1 MAKKKES
8 TLINMLV
15 ALLVIAAVSG
25 GVLGLVY
32 GVTKDAIAQVD
43 QKKNEA
49 AIQAVLPLE
58 NVTYKADTMKFNY
71 EGVDLTFP
79 CNLAY
84 DANGNFQGAAVK
96 TSEGGFGGKIDM
108 MVGFLA
114 DGTIKGTSVLSHAE
128 TPGLGANMTGKFK
141 DQFVDKNPNNFKLIV
156 KKDGGDVDAITAA
169 TITSRAFS
177 KAVNKAYQAFMA
189 NKALQ
194 TFTKGLIKE
203 NPILVLLLGCCPTL
217 ATTTSAI
224 NGMSMG
230 LATTFVLVL
239 SNIFISLLKGFI
251 PDKVRIPC
259 FIVVIA
265 SFVTVVQ
272 LVMQAYVPDI
282 YETLGLFIPLIVV
295 NCIVLGR
302 AEAFASKNPVFPSL
316 LDGLGMGLG
325 FTLALT
331 LLGCLREFLGSGSIF
346 GLTILPETANI
357 LVFIL
362 PPGAFICLGFVIAI
376 VNKLKKE
383 NH

>member
-32 GVTKDAIAQVD
+32 GVTKDAIAEVD

-71 EGVDLTFP
+71 EGADLTFP

-114 DGTIKGTSVLSHAE
+114 DGTIKGTSVLSHTE

-189 NKALQ
+189 NKAQ
-194 TFTKGLIKE
+194 FMNNAPVEEAAPVMEATPAEE
-203 NPILVLLLGCCPTL
+203 NNETEG
-217 ATTTSAI
+217 
-224 NGMSMG
+224 GQ
-230 LATTFVLVL
+230 
-239 SNIFISLLKGFI
+239 SN
-251 PDKVRIPC
+251 
-259 FIVVIA
+259 
-265 SFVTVVQ
+265 
-272 LVMQAYVPDI
+272 
-282 YETLGLFIPLIVV
+282 E
-295 NCIVLGR
+295 
-302 AEAFASKNPVFPSL
+302 
-316 LDGLGMGLG
+316 
-325 FTLALT
+325 
-331 LLGCLREFLGSGSIF
+331 
-346 GLTILPETANI
+346 
-357 LVFIL
+357 
-362 PPGAFICLGFVIAI
+362 
-376 VNKLKKE
+376 
-383 NH
+383 

>member
-32 GVTKDAIAQVD
+32 GVTKDAIAEVD

-58 NVTYKADTMKFNY
+58 NVTYKADTLKYNY
-71 EGVDLTFP
+71 EGVDMTFP

-177 KAVNKAYQAFMA
+177 KAVDKAYQAFMA
-189 NKALQ
+189 NKAQ
-194 TFTKGLIKE
+194 FMNNAPAKE
-203 NPILVLLLGCCPTL
+203 AAPVMEAAPAEENNETEG
-217 ATTTSAI
+217 
-224 NGMSMG
+224 GQ
-230 LATTFVLVL
+230 
-239 SNIFISLLKGFI
+239 SN
-251 PDKVRIPC
+251 
-259 FIVVIA
+259 
-265 SFVTVVQ
+265 
-272 LVMQAYVPDI
+272 
-282 YETLGLFIPLIVV
+282 E
-295 NCIVLGR
+295 
-302 AEAFASKNPVFPSL
+302 
-316 LDGLGMGLG
+316 
-325 FTLALT
+325 
-331 LLGCLREFLGSGSIF
+331 
-346 GLTILPETANI
+346 
-357 LVFIL
+357 
-362 PPGAFICLGFVIAI
+362 
-376 VNKLKKE
+376 
-383 NH
+383 

>member
-32 GVTKDAIAQVD
+32 GVTKDAIAEVD

-49 AIQAVLPLE
+49 AIKAVLPLE
-58 NVTYKADTMKFNY
+58 NVTYKADTLKYNY

-79 CNLAY
+79 CNLAF

-141 DQFVDKNPNNFKLIV
+141 DQFVDKNPADFKLIV

-177 KAVNKAYQAFMA
+177 KAVDKAYQAFMA
-189 NKALQ
+189 NKAQ
-194 TFTKGLIKE
+194 FMNNAPVEEIVIETEETIEITEGGTE
-203 NPILVLLLGCCPTL
+203 N
-217 ATTTSAI
+217 
-224 NGMSMG
+224 
-230 LATTFVLVL
+230 
-239 SNIFISLLKGFI
+239 
-251 PDKVRIPC
+251 
-259 FIVVIA
+259 
-265 SFVTVVQ
+265 Q
-272 LVMQAYVPDI
+272 
-282 YETLGLFIPLIVV
+282 
-295 NCIVLGR
+295 
-302 AEAFASKNPVFPSL
+302 
-316 LDGLGMGLG
+316 
-325 FTLALT
+325 
-331 LLGCLREFLGSGSIF
+331 
-346 GLTILPETANI
+346 
-357 LVFIL
+357 
-362 PPGAFICLGFVIAI
+362 
-376 VNKLKKE
+376 
-383 NH
+383 

>member
-15 ALLVIAAVSG
+15 ALFVIAAVSG

-32 GVTKDAIAQVD
+32 GVTKDAIAEVD

-49 AIQAVLPLE
+49 AIKAVLPLE
-58 NVTYKADTMKFNY
+58 NVTYKADTMKYNY

-156 KKDGGDVDAITAA
+156 KNDGGDVDAITAA

-177 KAVNKAYQAFMA
+177 KAVDKAYQAFMA
-189 NKALQ
+189 NKAQ
-194 TFTKGLIKE
+194 FMNNAPVEEAAPVVEEAPAEE
-203 NPILVLLLGCCPTL
+203 NNETEG
-217 ATTTSAI
+217 
-224 NGMSMG
+224 GQ
-230 LATTFVLVL
+230 
-239 SNIFISLLKGFI
+239 SN
-251 PDKVRIPC
+251 
-259 FIVVIA
+259 
-265 SFVTVVQ
+265 
-272 LVMQAYVPDI
+272 
-282 YETLGLFIPLIVV
+282 E
-295 NCIVLGR
+295 
-302 AEAFASKNPVFPSL
+302 
-316 LDGLGMGLG
+316 
-325 FTLALT
+325 
-331 LLGCLREFLGSGSIF
+331 
-346 GLTILPETANI
+346 
-357 LVFIL
+357 
-362 PPGAFICLGFVIAI
+362 
-376 VNKLKKE
+376 
-383 NH
+383 